1 MNNQFMNK
9 YFGPLPS
16 EYCNYFYV
24 LSIFFAL
31 YAVMILFVLFGYIF
45 MNFNKMNYSIVAN
58 SIFAM
63 LSALIVYF
71 ANRLLH
77 TMCVNSVR

>member
-1 MNNQFMNK
+1 MNNSFMNK
-9 YFGPLPS
+9 YFGPLSS

-24 LSIFFAL
+24 LSILFAL
-31 YAVMILFVLFGYIF
+31 YAVMILFVLFGYII
-45 MNFNKMNYSIVAN
+45 MNFNKLNYFTISN

-77 TMCVNSVR
+77 TMCVNSIR